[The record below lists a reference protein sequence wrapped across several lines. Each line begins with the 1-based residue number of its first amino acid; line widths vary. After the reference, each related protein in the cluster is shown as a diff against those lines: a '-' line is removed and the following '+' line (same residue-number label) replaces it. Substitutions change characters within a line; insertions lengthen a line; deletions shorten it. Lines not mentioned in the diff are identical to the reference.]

1 MQSIGRS
8 SSWGRGAGLEEWWC
22 KEREKMYRG
31 GGEWW
36 ISTDVVEIKIN
47 SMQVIQVEHCR

>member
-22 KEREKMYRG
+22 EEREKVCRG

-36 ISTDVVEIKIN
+36 ISTDVVEIKKIARK
-47 SMQVIQVEHCR
+47 SSKGGAL